1 MISKN
6 TFLNTPDFEAG
17 EVILID
23 KYLDW
28 TSFDVVR
35 SIQVFIKYNYGIK
48 KVKIGHAGTLD
59 PRATGLMIICTGRK
73 TKEIDQFQDLEKEY
87 TGTFHVGKTTLS
99 FDTETLPDKEFSTS
113 HISDSLLVETA
124 LKFTGDIEQLPPKF
138 SAIKIQGKKA
148 YEFARKN
155 KEVNLQKRPV
165 NISRFDIEGVNLPD
179 IMFRINC
186 SKGTYIRALANDFG
200 EALGS
205 GAYLATL
212 RRTGIGP
219 YRVEDALTIDEFK
232 EKYRVARDPR
242 FKKSVLHASKE
253 QNKSFGNEPERPI
266 ENQD

>member
-1 MISKN
+1 MISKKSLVN
-6 TFLNTPDFEAG
+6 PPDFETG

-87 TGTFHVGKTTLS
+87 TGTFHIGKTTLS
-99 FDTETLPDKEFSTS
+99 FDTETLPDKEYSTS
-113 HISDSLLVETA
+113 HISESLLLETA
-124 LKFTGDIEQLPPKF
+124 QKFTGDIEQLPPKF

-155 KEVNLQKRPV
+155 KEVNLQKRPI
-165 NISRFDIEGVNLPD
+165 NISRFDIESVNLPD
-179 IMFRINC
+179 ISFRINC

-205 GAYLATL
+205 GAYLSTL
-212 RRTGIGP
+212 TRTGIGP
-219 YRVEDALTIDEFK
+219 YRIEDALTIDEFK

-242 FKKSVLHASKE
+242 FKKSVLYLSKE
-253 QNKSFGNEPERPI
+253 QNQPFENEPVNPI

>member
-1 MISKN
+1 MISKKD
-6 TFLNTPDFEAG
+6 FLNSPDFEAG

-59 PRATGLMIICTGRK
+59 PRATGLMIVCTGRK
-73 TKEIDQFQDLEKEY
+73 TKEIDQFQDMEKEY
-87 TGTFHVGKTTLS
+87 TGTFYIGKTTLS
-99 FDTETLPDKEFSTS
+99 FDTETLPDREFATS
-113 HISDSLLVETA
+113 HISENLLLETA
-124 LKFTGDIEQLPPKF
+124 KKFTGDIEQLPPKF
-138 SAIKIQGKKA
+138 SAIKVKGKKA

-165 NISRFDIEGVNLPD
+165 NISRFDIESVNLPD
-179 IMFRINC
+179 ISFRINC

-200 EALGS
+200 EALDS
-205 GAYLATL
+205 GAYLSTL
-212 RRTGIGP
+212 TRTAIGP
-219 YRVEDALTIDEFK
+219 YRLEDALTIDEFK

-242 FKKSVLHASKE
+242 FKKGVLYLTRE
-253 QNKSFGNEPERPI
+253 QDQPSAHEPESPI
-266 ENQD
+266 EEPV